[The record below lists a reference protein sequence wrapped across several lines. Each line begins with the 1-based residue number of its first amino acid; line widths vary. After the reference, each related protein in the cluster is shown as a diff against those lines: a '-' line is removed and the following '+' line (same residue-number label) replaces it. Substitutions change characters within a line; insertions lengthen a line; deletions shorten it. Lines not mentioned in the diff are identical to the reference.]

1 MKRGDGA
8 EEMEEVASLEAE
20 LIQTQTNYRK
30 LSEHFD
36 SYKEE
41 MHIALCKQK

>member
-1 MKRGDGA
+1 MKRGDGT
-8 EEMEEVASLEAE
+8 EDLEEVAALEAE
-20 LIQTQTNYRK
+20 LVQTQTNYRK

-41 MHIALCKQK
+41 MHTALCKHK